1 MLLQLSVS
9 LKWRNHHHHHHH
21 NQPSA
26 AIVCSLSKKGQR
38 LLSSIDSAGGDST
51 ISHRLIRKFVAS
63 SSKSVALNTLS
74 HLLSSDIRHHSSLS
88 LPMYEW
94 ITEASWFEWNP
105 KLISTVIA
113 SLENQGQFDV
123 SEKLISDSVQKLAS
137 QERELALFYCNLI
150 NSYSKYGSKKGVFDS
165 YNCLKKLLSGSSSL
179 NRQAYESMING
190 LCILDLPH
198 DAEEMMEKMR
208 LEGFKPSDFEFRS
221 VVLAYGRLG
230 LLNEMRRVLDQME
243 NSGYT
248 LDTISSN
255 IVLSSYGANKELS
268 EMVVWIKKMK
278 NSNVPFSVR
287 TYNSVLNSCPTI
299 MAMLKEPEFLPL
311 SIEELIDNVKR
322 VEGELVQELIDG
334 SSVLLEN
341 LKWDSLEG
349 KLDLHGMHLG
359 TAYVILL
366 EWMDKLKSRFHGG
379 GEDSVVIPA
388 EIRVVYGLGKHSSVM
403 GKSPVKALVSEM
415 MVRLKSPMRIGRKND
430 IGSFVGKGKAV
441 RDWLC
446 PVVSNETLARL
457 SATRALE

>member
-1 MLLQLSVS
+1 MLLQFSVS
-9 LKWRNHHHHHHH
+9 LKWGNHHHHHH
-21 NQPSA
+21 NQSSA
-26 AIVCSLSKKGQR
+26 AIICSLSKKGQR
-38 LLSSIDSAGGDST
+38 LLSSIDSASGDSA

-63 SSKSVALNTLS
+63 SSKSIALNTLS
-74 HLLSSDIRHHSSLS
+74 HLLSSDIRQHSSLA

-105 KLISTVIA
+105 KLVSNVIA

-123 SEKLISDSVQKLAS
+123 SEKLISDSVQKLES

-165 YNCLKKLLSGSSSL
+165 YSCLKKLLLSGSSSL

-190 LCILDLPH
+190 LCTLDLPH
-198 DAEEMMEKMR
+198 DAEEIMEKMR

-230 LLNEMRRVLDQME
+230 LLNDMRRVLDQME
-243 NSGYT
+243 KSGYT

-268 EMVVWIKKMK
+268 EMVAWIKKMK
-278 NSNVPFSVR
+278 SSNVPFSVR

-311 SIEELIDNVKR
+311 SIEDLIDNVKK
-322 VEGELVQELIDG
+322 VEGMLVQELIDG

-366 EWMDKLKSRFHGG
+366 EWMDVLKSRFRGG
-379 GEDSVVIPA
+379 GDSVVIPA
-388 EIRVVYGLGKHSSVM
+388 EIRVVCGLGKHSSVI
-403 GKSPVKALVSEM
+403 GKSPIKALVSEM

-430 IGSFVGKGKAV
+430 VGSFVGKGKAV

>member
-9 LKWRNHHHHHHH
+9 LKWRNL
-21 NQPSA
+21 NQHQSSSA
-26 AIVCSLSKKGQR
+26 RICSSVSKKGHR

-63 SSKSVALNTLS
+63 SSKAVALNTLS
-74 HLLSSDIRHHSSLS
+74 HLLSSDIRHYSSLA

-105 KLISTVIA
+105 KLVSTVIA

-137 QERELALFYCNLI
+137 QERELAAFYCNLI
-150 NSYSKYGSKKGVFDS
+150 ISYSKYGSKKGVFDS
-165 YNCLKKLLSGSSSL
+165 YNRLKRLLSRSSSL
-179 NRQAYESMING
+179 SRQAYESMING
-190 LCILDLPH
+190 LCTLDLPN
-198 DAEEMMEKMR
+198 DAEDMMEKMR

-230 LLNEMRRVLDQME
+230 SLNEMRRVLDQME

-248 LDTISSN
+248 LDTIGSN
-255 IVLSSYGANKELS
+255 IVLSSYGANRELS
-268 EMVVWIKKMK
+268 EMVLWIKKMK
-278 NSNVPFSVR
+278 SSNVPFSVR

-299 MAMLKEPEFLPL
+299 MAMLKESEFLPL
-311 SIEELIDNVKR
+311 SIEELIDNVKK
-322 VEGELVQELIDG
+322 VEGVLVQELIDG

-349 KLDLHGMHLG
+349 KLDLHGMHMG
-359 TAYVILL
+359 TAYVIML
-366 EWMDKLKSRFHGG
+366 EWMDELKSRFQGG
-379 GEDSVVIPA
+379 DTVVIPV
-388 EIRVVYGLGKHSSVM
+388 EIRVVCGLGKHSNVI
-403 GKSPVKALVSEM
+403 GKSPIKALVSEM

-430 IGSFVGKGKAV
+430 VGSFVGKGKAV

-446 PVVSNETLARL
+446 PVVSNETEA
-457 SATRALE
+457 SVATRALE

>member
-1 MLLQLSVS
+1 MLLQLPVS
-9 LKWRNHHHHHHH
+9 LKWRNHHH
-21 NQPSA
+21 QSSA
-26 AIVCSLSKKGQR
+26 AIICSLSKKGQR

-74 HLLSSDIRHHSSLS
+74 HLLSSDIRHYSSLA

-105 KLISTVIA
+105 KLVSTVIA

-137 QERELALFYCNLI
+137 QERELVQFYCNLI
-150 NSYSKYGSKKGVFDS
+150 DSYSKYGSRRGVFDS
-165 YNCLKKLLSGSSSL
+165 YSRLKKGKLLSGSSSL
-179 NRQAYESMING
+179 SRQAYESMVNG
-190 LCILDLPH
+190 LCTLDLPH

-208 LEGFKPSDFEFRS
+208 IEGFKPSDFEFRS
-221 VVLAYGRLG
+221 VVLAYGRIG
-230 LLNEMRRVLDQME
+230 LLNEMRRVIEEME

-255 IVLSSYGANKELS
+255 IVLSSYGANRELS
-268 EMVVWIKKMK
+268 EMVLWIKKMK
-278 NSNVPFSVR
+278 SSNIRFSVR

-311 SIEELIDNVKR
+311 SIEELIDNVKK
-322 VEGELVQELIDG
+322 VEGLLVQELIDG

-341 LKWDSLEG
+341 MKWDSIEG

-359 TAYVILL
+359 TAYVIML
-366 EWMDKLKSRFHGG
+366 EWMEELKSRFRGG
-379 GEDSVVIPA
+379 DSVVVPA
-388 EIRVVYGLGKHSSVM
+388 EITVVCGLGKHSSVI
-403 GKSPVKALVSEM
+403 GKSPIKALVSEM

-430 IGSFVGKGKAV
+430 VGSFVAKGKAV

-446 PVVSNETLARL
+446 PAVSNETDARV
-457 SATRALE
+457 ATRALK